1 MSMQNVGIFK
11 NICEISKNNFFT
23 KHLWATASVLNM
35 ILKSVSLPNG
45 FSLPNFFIA
54 IIKLLLYNYYYHRYY
69 YYLLIILLLL
79 LSLLLL

>member
-11 NICEISKNNFFT
+11 NICEISKNDFFT

-45 FSLPNFFIA
+45 FSLPNF
-54 IIKLLLYNYYYHRYY
+54 
-69 YYLLIILLLL
+69 LLLL
-79 LSLLLL
+79 LNYYCITIIIIVIIIIYW

>member
-11 NICEISKNNFFT
+11 NICEISKNNFLT

>member
-11 NICEISKNNFFT
+11 NICEISKNDFFT

-45 FSLPNFFIA
+45 FSLTNVFIA